1 MAYIS
6 KMIFVESE
14 DVERA
19 FKEYGIVFDNVV
31 QLTDYGNYEIT
42 DDCITNLR
50 HELKEYPDDFDY
62 SLESLDEALTEALG
76 KDIYDKLL
84 AGELDFIQ
92 VIYV

>member
-1 MAYIS
+1 MVYIN
-6 KMIFVESE
+6 KMIFIEVE

-31 QLTDYGNYEIT
+31 QHTDYGNYEIT
-42 DDCITNLR
+42 DDCIMNLR
-50 HELKEYPDDFDY
+50 EDLKENPDEYDY
-62 SLESLDEALTEALG
+62 SLKSLDEALTEALG

>member
-19 FKEYGIVFDNVV
+19 FKEFGIVFDDVV
-31 QLTDYGNYEIT
+31 QHTDYGNYEIT
-42 DDCITNLR
+42 DDCIMNLR
-50 HELKEYPDDFDY
+50 EDLKEYPDEYDY
-62 SLESLDEALTEALG
+62 SLKSLDEALAEALG
-76 KDIYDKLL
+76 TDVYDKLL